1 MPGPKTPKR
10 APASKPTTPAGPA
23 TSATST
29 APPSTTPSKPSSSA
43 LGSASALS
51 PAVALRTLWMA
62 YLDATPARLKLVDAF
77 LAFLV
82 LSGVAQFAYCVLVT
96 SFPFNAFLAG

>member
-1 MPGPKTPKR
+1 MPGPKTPK
-10 APASKPTTPAGPA
+10 PSKPKPTTPAGPA
-23 TSATST
+23 IPATAS
-29 APPSTTPSKPSSSA
+29 PSTTSPSAP
-43 LGSASALS
+43 ASA
-51 PAVALRTLWMA
+51 PASTVALRTLWIA

-96 SFPFNAFLAG
+96 SFPYNAFLAG

>member
-1 MPGPKTPKR
+1 MPGPKTPK
-10 APASKPTTPAGPA
+10 PSKPKPTTPAGPA
-23 TSATST
+23 IPATASPST
-29 APPSTTPSKPSSSA
+29 ASPSAPA
-43 LGSASALS
+43 SAST
-51 PAVALRTLWMA
+51 PASAFALRTLWIA

-96 SFPFNAFLAG
+96 SFPYNAFLAG